1 MYTCSI
7 YIYNIISGRLWN
19 TKFPNRRGEEERD
32 RGGEMKGKGHKD
44 RVGKERKREERERKR
59 RREERGRKGVHPS
72 GLSSLPSISNQG
84 GRGGLGALGALFEC
98 FVNCSKELLIFSSP
112 PNAIW
117 PYS

>member
-1 MYTCSI
+1 M
-7 YIYNIISGRLWN
+7 GG
-19 TKFPNRRGEEERD
+19 KKG
-32 RGGEMKGKGHKD
+32 RGGKKNKRGWGWGVVD
-44 RVGKERKREERERKR
+44 RRTVLVWGERERKERKREERERKR